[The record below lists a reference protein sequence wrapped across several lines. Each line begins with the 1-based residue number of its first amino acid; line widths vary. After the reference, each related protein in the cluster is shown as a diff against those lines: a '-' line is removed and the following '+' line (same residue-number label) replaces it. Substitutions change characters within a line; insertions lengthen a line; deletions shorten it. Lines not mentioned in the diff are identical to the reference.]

1 MAPNKGIPK
10 YIKQILTD
18 TMGEINSNAIIA
30 EDFTY
35 IDGQITQTESQQRN
49 INPWHIL
56 LDGLNRYI

>member
-30 EDFTY
+30 GDFTY

-49 INPWHIL
+49 INP
-56 LDGLNRYI
+56 